1 MNTRA
6 VLHLIAYM
14 LIVLSAS
21 IAVCWGIALY
31 YNDPVPAQ
39 HGLIYSGLI
48 MLVVGGVLALA
59 TRGTINLSRRDGFGV
74 VAFGWIV
81 ASIFG
86 AMPYIFS
93 GVIPH
98 PVSAIFETM
107 SGFTTTGASVL
118 SDLESVPRGILFWR
132 ALTHLIGGMGVLVL
146 CVAILPF
153 LGVGGMQLY
162 RAEMPGPSKDRL
174 TPRITSTAK
183 LLWGVYMM
191 LCIVEILLLR
201 LGRMSWFD
209 ATCHA
214 FATMATGGFSTRTA
228 SVAAFNSSYIDVV
241 IIIFMFLAG
250 ANFSLHYRALR
261 GQSSSYFKDPEF
273 RFYFF
278 TWLTGSLFLT
288 FDTWHSIFDSFW
300 ISLRA
305 GFFQATSIMT
315 TTGFVTQDFD
325 TWSDPSRILLVLLMF
340 IGGCAGS
347 TGGGIKNIRI
357 FILLKQA
364 AREIRQ
370 FMRPKAVLQVKL
382 NGEPIDTE
390 AVSNI
395 TAFVA
400 MFTLIFSL
408 GTFAMTFFVPD
419 IETAFSSVIACLG
432 NIGPGLGGVG
442 AVRNYASIPPV
453 GKGIL
458 TFCMLLGRLE
468 LYTVLV
474 ILLPTFWKK

>member
-1 MNTRA
+1 LNTRS

-14 LIVLSAS
+14 LIVLA
-21 IAVCWGIALY
+21 IAVAICWGIARY
-31 YNDPVPAQ
+31 YDDPLSAQ

-48 MLVVGGVLALA
+48 MLVVGAALALA

-74 VAFGWIV
+74 VAFGWLA

-86 AMPYIFS
+86 AMPYILS

-118 SDLESVPRGILFWR
+118 SNLESVPRGILFWR

-183 LLWGVYMM
+183 LLWGVYML
-191 LCIVEILLLR
+191 LCVMEIILLR
-201 LGRMSWFD
+201 FGHMSWFD

-214 FATMATGGFSTRTA
+214 FATMATGGFSTRSA
-228 SVAAFNSSYIDVV
+228 SVAAFDSTYIDVV
-241 IIIFMFLAG
+241 IIVFMFLAG

-261 GQSSSYFKDPEF
+261 GQPSSYFKDPEF

-278 TWLTGSLFLT
+278 TWLTGGLFLT
-288 FDTWHSIFDSFW
+288 FDTWHSIFDSFGLA
-300 ISLRA
+300 LRA
-305 GFFQATSIMT
+305 GFFQATSILT

-325 TWSDPSRILLVLLMF
+325 TWSDSSRILLVLLMF

-347 TGGGIKNIRI
+347 TGGAIKNIRI
-357 FILLKQA
+357 FILLKQT

-382 NGEPIDTE
+382 NGEPVDTE

-395 TAFVA
+395 MAFVA
-400 MFTLIFSL
+400 MFVLIFAV

-419 IETAFSSVIACLG
+419 VETAFSSVIASLG
-432 NIGPGLGGVG
+432 NIGPGLAGVG
-442 AVRNYASIPPV
+442 ATKTYADIPAV

-458 TFCMLLGRLE
+458 TLCMLLGRLE

-474 ILLPTFWKK
+474 ILLPSFWKK